1 VLKAHPYE
9 IVRDDG
15 SKIKSITDDLGRTTV
30 QKNNDIES
38 VVIRVLRKIFKASHE
53 RSSNAN
59 PITVRQKGHI
69 GVAHDSHAIKRYQR

>member
-38 VVIRVLRKIFKASHE
+38 VVIRVLRKTIQGKS
-53 RSSNAN
+53 
-59 PITVRQKGHI
+59 
-69 GVAHDSHAIKRYQR
+69 